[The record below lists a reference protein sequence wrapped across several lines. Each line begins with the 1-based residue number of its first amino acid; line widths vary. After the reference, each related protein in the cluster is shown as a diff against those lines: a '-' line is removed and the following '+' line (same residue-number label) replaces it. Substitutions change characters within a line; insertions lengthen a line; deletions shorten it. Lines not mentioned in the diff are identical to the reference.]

1 MIFRIVRYI
10 KVFNKNLIMSI
21 IQKRSKR
28 KPSGGRYKF
37 KVIKRVANLGNHPRH
52 TKIGNKSLKIIRTIG
67 GNKKQ
72 FLLSFDIINV
82 YDKKDKK
89 YKKAK
94 VLGIVSNT
102 ANRHFVRR
110 NILTKGAIVKT
121 DLGNAKI
128 TSRPGQE
135 GTINGVLL

>member
-1 MIFRIVRYI
+1 MA
-10 KVFNKNLIMSI
+10 I

-37 KVIKRVANLGNHPRH
+37 KPIKRIVNLGSHPRH
-52 TKIGNKSLKIIRTIG
+52 TKVDEISLKMVRTIG

-72 FLLSFDIINV
+72 FLLSSNIVNV
-82 YDKKDKK
+82 YDKKSKE
-89 YKKAK
+89 YKKTK
-94 VLGIVSNT
+94 IITIVSNP
-102 ANRHFVRR
+102 ANRHFIRR
-110 NILTKGAIVKT
+110 NILTKGAIIKT
-121 DLGNAKI
+121 DLGDVKI

>member
-1 MIFRIVRYI
+1 
-10 KVFNKNLIMSI
+10 MSI

-37 KVIKRVANLGNHPRH
+37 KVTKRIINLGNHPRH
-52 TKIGNKSLKIIRTIG
+52 TKVGERSARTIKITG

-72 FLLSFDIINV
+72 FLLSSNIINV

-89 YKKAK
+89 HKQTKIIT
-94 VLGIVSNT
+94 IVSNP

-110 NILTKGAIVKT
+110 NILTKGSIVKT
-121 DLGNAKI
+121 EFGDARI

>member
-1 MIFRIVRYI
+1 MA
-10 KVFNKNLIMSI
+10 I

-28 KPSGGRYKF
+28 KPSGGRYKY
-37 KVIKRVANLGNHPRH
+37 KLTKRVSNLGSHPRH
-52 TKIGNKSLKIIRTIG
+52 TKVGEKSLRIVRVIG

-72 FLLSFDIINV
+72 FLLSSNIINV

-94 VLGIVSNT
+94 ILTIISNS
-102 ANRHFVRR
+102 ANRHFIRR
-110 NILTKGAIVKT
+110 NILTKGAVVKT
-121 DLGNAKI
+121 ELGDAKI

-135 GTINGVLL
+135 GTINGVLI

>member
-1 MIFRIVRYI
+1 
-10 KVFNKNLIMSI
+10 MSI
-21 IQKRSKR
+21 IQKRSRR
-28 KPSGGRYKF
+28 KASGGRYKH
-37 KVIKRVANLGNHPRH
+37 KPAKKIRNLGNHPRH
-52 TKIGNKSLKIIRTIG
+52 TKVAEKSSKIIRTRG

-72 FLLSFDIINV
+72 ILLSFDFVNA

-94 VLGIVSNT
+94 IITIVSNP

-110 NILTKGAIVKT
+110 NILTKGSVVKT
-121 DLGNAKI
+121 DFGDVKI

-135 GTINGVLL
+135 GSINGVLL

>member
-1 MIFRIVRYI
+1 MA
-10 KVFNKNLIMSI
+10 I

-28 KPSGGRYKF
+28 KATGGRYKS
-37 KVIKRVANLGNHPRH
+37 KVKKKLAGLGNHPRH
-52 TKIGNKSLKIIRTIG
+52 TKIGKKALRIIRIIG

-72 FLLSFDIINV
+72 FLLSSDVLNV
-82 YDKKDKK
+82 YDKKSKK
-89 YKKAK
+89 YKKTK
-94 VLGIVSNT
+94 ILSIVSNS
-102 ANRHFVRR
+102 ANRHFIRR

-121 DLGNAKI
+121 DLGNVKI

>member
-1 MIFRIVRYI
+1 
-10 KVFNKNLIMSI
+10 MSI

-37 KVIKRVANLGNHPRH
+37 KVTKRIANLGNHPRH
-52 TKIGNKSLKIIRTIG
+52 TKVGERSARIIKTIG

-72 FLLSFDIINV
+72 FLLSSNIINV

-89 YKKAK
+89 HKQTKIIT
-94 VLGIVSNT
+94 IVSSP

-110 NILTKGAIVKT
+110 NILTRGSIVKT
-121 DLGNAKI
+121 EFGDARI

>member
-1 MIFRIVRYI
+1 
-10 KVFNKNLIMSI
+10 MSI
-21 IQKRSKR
+21 IQKRSNR

-37 KVIKRVANLGNHPRH
+37 KPTKRISNLGSNPRH
-52 TKIGNKSLKIIRTIG
+52 TKIGENSLIITRTTG

-72 FLLSFDIINV
+72 FLLSSNVINV
-82 YDKKDKK
+82 YDKKEKK

-94 VLGIVSNT
+94 ITSIVSNP

-110 NILTKGAIVKT
+110 NILTRGSIVKT
-121 DLGNAKI
+121 EIGNAKI

-135 GTINGVLL
+135 GTVNGVLL

>member
-1 MIFRIVRYI
+1 
-10 KVFNKNLIMSI
+10 
-21 IQKRSKR
+21 
-28 KPSGGRYKF
+28 
-37 KVIKRVANLGNHPRH
+37 LGNHPRH
-52 TKIGNKSLKIIRTIG
+52 TKVGERSARIIKTIG

-72 FLLSFDIINV
+72 FLLSSNIINV

-89 YKKAK
+89 HKQTK
-94 VLGIVSNT
+94 IITIISNP

-110 NILTKGAIVKT
+110 NILTRGSIIKT
-121 DLGNAKI
+121 ELGDARI

>member
-1 MIFRIVRYI
+1 
-10 KVFNKNLIMSI
+10 MSI
-21 IQKRSKR
+21 IQKRSKK

-37 KVIKRVANLGNHPRH
+37 KITKRIFNLGSHPRH
-52 TKIGNKSLKIIRTIG
+52 TKVGDRRLSIVRIIG

-72 FLLSFDIINV
+72 FLLSSDIINV
-82 YDKKDKK
+82 YDKKGKK

-94 VLGIVSNT
+94 ILGMVSST

-110 NILTKGAIVKT
+110 NILTKGAVVKT
-121 DLGNAKI
+121 DLGDAKI

-135 GTINGVLL
+135 GTINGVLI

>member
-1 MIFRIVRYI
+1 MP
-10 KVFNKNLIMSI
+10 I

-28 KPSGGRYKF
+28 KSSGGRYKSN
-37 KVIKRVANLGNHPRH
+37 VTKRISNLGSHPRH
-52 TKIGNKSLKIIRTIG
+52 TKVGENSSKIIRING

-72 FLLSFDIINV
+72 LLLSSNIINV

-94 VLGIVSNT
+94 IVTIVSNP

-121 DLGNAKI
+121 ELGDARV